1 MKDSEKLSYLFRY
14 REQDSEPDSEIK
26 DKDNKSEKKT
36 KENKPAI
43 QR

>member
-26 DKDNKSEKKT
+26 DKDTKSDKKT
-36 KENKPAI
+36 KEKESDK
-43 QR
+43 